1 MKVFRAKKVYLPA
14 IQKTLKHGKYACI
27 FHLPVDINLA
37 HRIAI
42 FSLYCFAYK
51 QRVGFSQYRL
61 LAESLAE
68 KSPMFKTQRSHLNRQ
83 HRTCP
88 KQNRINKGLAQ
99 LIIPVLLIINTVA
112 YAAPAAQGNQKKPR
126 AKHVIVAPVMM
137 KQISDRVEALGT
149 ARATE
154 SVNISSNVT
163 EKITRIDFEDGQL
176 VKAGAILA
184 ELDQSEEQAELK
196 RAQAVRGERKLA
208 LQRLQQLEKRQLT
221 SPDLIDRTR
230 LELEQADAT
239 IAAIKSRISDR
250 IIRAPFDGIIG
261 LRGISVGA
269 LVETGDL
276 IATLDDTRQIK
287 LDFSVASVFLSE
299 LKPGLKIKARATALG
314 NREYMGEVKSI
325 NSRVDPV
332 TRSIQVRALIP
343 NPDGSI
349 IPGILMQIDL
359 LRNTR
364 QALVIPEAS
373 LLPLADKQFVML
385 RINKDG
391 ADTVEKKQVQI
402 GLRLP
407 GYVEIL
413 DGLNEGEQVVT
424 HGNSKVR
431 PGDVLNVMAVDDGS
445 IDISSIIK
453 KQTSKGS
460 QP

>member
-1 MKVFRAKKVYLPA
+1 MYSYQGSHQDHSRRNPHQRY
-14 IQKTLKHGKYACI
+14 
-27 FHLPVDINLA
+27 PVHVWLA
-37 HRIAI
+37 
-42 FSLYCFAYK
+42 Y
-51 QRVGFSQYRL
+51 
-61 LAESLAE
+61 
-68 KSPMFKTQRSHLNRQ
+68 
-83 HRTCP
+83 
-88 KQNRINKGLAQ
+88 
-99 LIIPVLLIINTVA
+99 LIIPILLLAMHATA
-112 YAAPAAQGNQKKPR
+112 YAAPAAQGNTNKDK
-126 AKHVIVAPVMM
+126 AKHVIVAPVVV

-154 SVNISSNVT
+154 SVNITSNVT
-163 EKITRIDFEDGQL
+163 EKITRIDFEDGQQ

-184 ELDQSEEQAELK
+184 ELDKAEEQAELK

-208 LQRLQQLEKRQLT
+208 LQRLKQLEERQLT
-221 SPDLIDRTR
+221 SPDEIDRTR

-239 IAAIKSRISDR
+239 ITAIKTRISDR
-250 IIRAPFDGIIG
+250 VIRAPFDGIVG
-261 LRGISVGA
+261 LRDKSVGA

-287 LDFSVASVFLSE
+287 LDFSVPSVFLSE
-299 LKPGLKIKARATALG
+299 LKPGLKIKARAVALD

-332 TRSIQVRALIP
+332 TRSIQVRALLP

-349 IPGILMQIDL
+349 LPGILMQVDL

-373 LLPLADKQFVML
+373 LLPLADKQYVML
-385 RINKDG
+385 RVDKDG
-391 ADTVEKKQVQI
+391 KDTVEKKQVRI

-413 DGLNEGEQVVT
+413 EGLSEGQQVVT
-424 HGNSKVR
+424 HGNIKVR
-431 PGDVLNVMAVDDGS
+431 PGDTLDVMAVDDGS
-445 IDISSIIK
+445 VDIAIIIK
-453 KQTSKGS
+453 DQKRDDLNNKGQDNVGQNKKDR